1 MIASDRALKIST
13 MTGKL
18 DGFRA
23 INTNTVTNPFC
34 IKMKESDTICGV
46 CYSHR
51 MLNTF
56 RKGCQPAWQH
66 NSDMLSQA
74 PLTTIPTI
82 MDRVFRFHG
91 HGELLNAQHLENII
105 AIAEGNPATTFSLW
119 TKRKEWIRAVSIK
132 QAMPSNLILIY
143 SNPKIDDVK
152 GVPKYFDKVFNN
164 VTGEADANCTGQQ
177 CKDCLKCYT
186 KGGTNVIVEHV
197 K

>member
-1 MIASDRALKIST
+1 MIASDRQLKLST

-82 MDRVFRFHG
+82 KDRVFRYHG
-91 HGELLNAQHLENII
+91 HGELINAQHLENLY

-119 TKRKEWIRAVSIK
+119 TKQSKLVLRHR
-132 QAMPSNLILIY
+132 QRPSNMILIF
-143 SNPKIDDVK
+143 SNPNINDVMV
-152 GVPKYFDKVFNN
+152 VPKGFDKVFNN

-186 KGGTNVIVEHV
+186 HGGTDIIVEHV